1 MQRINGLRDR
11 VRRDPTQAAVI
22 FLAAAVFL
30 AIAVYAFGSDIREL
44 AANRLQ
50 DDSYYYLQPAW
61 NFSRSGAFTFDGE
74 HPTYGFQ
81 PLWMIVL
88 AILAR
93 VSPDKLFFLRASVAL
108 GGVFFCLTGVALH
121 RLTRGWL
128 TGWRAA
134 IAPVLW
140 TANYSLITIYITGK
154 ENALFAFLLV
164 VSCVLIVRRM
174 NAPARGAWVD
184 GAVVGLMVLSRVN
197 AVFPALLLLAV
208 LWWQGAGTRAER
220 ARRAGM
226 AALGMLAVIAVWCLY
241 AQIAFGALFPN
252 SGTAKLFGSFAA
264 LGAAIEQHA
273 PWVPAN
279 WIEKLVPGSERALL
293 SHPDLLTLPARGVG
307 ISYLFGLLPDLAYGA
322 WAGIFS
328 FFGLLSFRL
337 KVLLLA
343 AVGIGSGIWVLIKLR
358 GVSPEP
364 EAAIR
369 RGSAAVVGVILLS
382 AAVNSL
388 GNWLLLPG
396 YLLWGVWYT
405 VAETLAM
412 ILAVTCLLG
421 EGLELLSKVKTR
433 LSGMAN
439 NTALLAISL
448 LSVVGL
454 ILVWTHWLPHEYV
467 VAPDGT
473 QQEEY
478 AAADWMNN
486 NLPPGA
492 RVGSFSS
499 GLLGYFGR
507 TYTVINLDGLAN
519 SPQFV
524 QSELIGHLLYV
535 DGLAATDP
543 IREYLRRENIIY
555 LANVDPLER
564 INRGAYLG
572 LVDPGMAALLYEG
585 QYAIFWGP
593 AEPEQRMIVVGIGNP

>member
-1 MQRINGLRDR
+1 MQRINGLRNR
-11 VRRDPTQAAVI
+11 IRRDPYEAAVI
-22 FLAAAVFL
+22 FLAAAVFI

-61 NFSRSGAFTFDGE
+61 NFSRSGIFTFDGE

-88 AILAR
+88 AVLAR

-108 GGVFFCLTGVALH
+108 GGLFFCLTGVALY
-121 RLTRGWL
+121 RLARGWL
-128 TGWRAA
+128 TGWRVA

-140 TANYSLITIYITGK
+140 TANHSLIAIYITGK

-164 VSCVLIVRRM
+164 VACILVCRRM
-174 NAPARGAWVD
+174 SSPSRGAWKE
-184 GAVVGLMVLSRVN
+184 GAVLGLMVLSRVN
-197 AVFPALLLLAV
+197 AVIPALLLLAV
-208 LWWQGAGTRAER
+208 LWWQGAGSRAER

-226 AALGMLAVIAVWCLY
+226 AALGMLAVVAVWCLY
-241 AQIAFGALFPN
+241 AQIAFGAVFPN

-264 LGAAIEQHA
+264 LAVLIERYV
-273 PWVPAN
+273 PWVPAT
-279 WIEKLVPGSERALL
+279 WIERLVPGSERVLL
-293 SHPDLLTLPARGVG
+293 SRPDLLTLPARGVG

-328 FFGLLSFRL
+328 FFGALSFRL

-358 GVSPEP
+358 GASAEP
-364 EAAIR
+364 EAAAR
-369 RGSAAVVGVILLS
+369 RGSAAVVGVILIS

-412 ILAVTCLLG
+412 ILALTCLLG
-421 EGLELLSKVKTR
+421 EGLEYLAAVKTR
-433 LSGMAN
+433 LGGIWNKS
-439 NTALLAISL
+439 TLLAGTL

-454 ILVWTHWLPHEYV
+454 ILFWAHWLPHEYII
-467 VAPDGT
+467 APDGT
-473 QQEEY
+473 QQEAY

-486 NLPPGA
+486 NLPQGA
-492 RVGSFSS
+492 RVGSFSA

-524 QSELIGHLLYV
+524 NSELIGHLLYV
-535 DGLAATDP
+535 SGVAPIDP
-543 IREYLRRENIIY
+543 LREYLRRENISY

-564 INRGAYLG
+564 ITRKEYLG
-572 LVDPGMAALLYEG
+572 LVDAGQAVLLYEG
-585 QYAIFWGP
+585 NYAIFWGP
-593 AEPEQRMIVVGIGNP
+593 AEPEQRMIVVGIGVP